1 MEKHFASR
9 LRNSWNQFFEA
20 LLQVTCRDQF
30 GGKYGTAYYKWPC
43 NDQFYMFGCFMA
55 KVF

>member
-43 NDQFYMFGCFMA
+43 NDQFYMFGCFMV